1 MSDLL
6 DLLRSVELETVW
18 TSFDTGVDLRA
29 EVERIESSLSD
40 GSASAEEQLA
50 LLFAPTG
57 ALQEV
62 AMRSGFHD
70 EYLRLANRH
79 DKFATRPRSNM
90 AVEATPAPAGN
101 DEFWR
106 ERRVCFLTTSRPDGS
121 PHLVPVGVTFDPE
134 AGVARVIS
142 SAGSKKVRNVRAAG
156 PDGAQA
162 AVSQVDGRRWCTLE
176 GTAVVKDDAESVAEA
191 ERRYA
196 ERYRQPRPNP
206 ERVVIEITVTRV
218 LGNTRPSG
226 W

>member
-1 MSDLL
+1 M
-6 DLLRSVELETVW
+6 TV
-18 TSFDTGVDLRA
+18 D
-29 EVERIESSLSD
+29 
-40 GSASAEEQLA
+40 
-50 LLFAPTG
+50 
-57 ALQEV
+57 
-62 AMRSGFHD
+62 
-70 EYLRLANRH
+70 
-79 DKFATRPRSNM
+79 
-90 AVEATPAPAGN
+90 ATPSAADN

-134 AGVARVIS
+134 AGIARVIC
-142 SAGSKKVRNVRAAG
+142 SAGSKKARNVRAA
-156 PDGAQA
+156 DSDATV

-176 GTAVVKDDAESVAEA
+176 GTAVVKDDDESVAEA

-218 LGNTRPSG
+218 LGNVRPSG

>member
-1 MSDLL
+1 M
-6 DLLRSVELETVW
+6 TVDAP
-18 TSFDTGVDLRA
+18 SPA
-29 EVERIESSLSD
+29 E
-40 GSASAEEQLA
+40 
-50 LLFAPTG
+50 
-57 ALQEV
+57 
-62 AMRSGFHD
+62 
-70 EYLRLANRH
+70 
-79 DKFATRPRSNM
+79 
-90 AVEATPAPAGN
+90 N

-142 SAGSKKVRNVRAAG
+142 SVGSKKVRNVRDAG
-156 PDGAQA
+156 SGAQV

-196 ERYRQPRPNP
+196 ERYKQPRPNP

-218 LGNTRPSG
+218 LGNVRPTG